1 MFKVAVAIALIVVVL
16 CAGAYLAAR
25 LGDIVLGFGQAQAQ
39 IETARAAQVASAGLS
54 GVALL
59 NAFILLLVFVLLV
72 VVAGIVLYLLIER
85 TRLQNH
91 AELVRPRWVSGPNA
105 HWQRLNAPMQRELP
119 IYPNQLP
126 ERQQVLV
133 VSDEEEND
141 LSLQGW
147 GF

>member
-1 MFKVAVAIALIVVVL
+1 MSKVAVAIVLIVVAL
-16 CAGAYLAAR
+16 CVGAYLAAR

-59 NAFILLLVFVLLV
+59 NALILLMVFVLLV
-72 VVAGIVLYLLIER
+72 VMAGIVLYLLIER
-85 TRLQNH
+85 TRSQNH
-91 AELVRPRWVSGPNA
+91 AEPVHPRWVSGPNA
-105 HWQRLNAPMQRELP
+105 HWQRLNTPAQRQFPL
-119 IYPNQLP
+119 YHNQLP
-126 ERQQVLV
+126 EHRQVLV

-141 LSLQGW
+141 FSLQGW